1 MRFAYFLPFIFITVT
16 GYSQENKWLQGNWTG
31 ETNIQFTEK
40 ATKLQCYLNI
50 DSVSG
55 NNFSGTIHINT
66 VFNANYFID
75 KRLDATLVS
84 GGFDN
89 NQLIITIKNDA
100 PRNSWQTCDSCD
112 DTERNIYLKDN
123 KVCIEIITKNCGSL
137 CDGIL
142 RFYRIM
148 DGYNDTTKANVY
160 KLFPGNST
168 DAKRIFNNSDSL
180 VTDIDSTVMGDS
192 TTLPDALK
200 RSTAFIKKIITHSP
214 FITVGIYDDM
224 QIDGDV
230 VTVYHNRDTVAFR
243 QRLKAEPIT
252 YQLEADK
259 DHPVHRLTM
268 IADNLGSIP
277 PNTSVMIITTKEQ
290 KYELK
295 IESTM
300 QKNVGIEIV
309 YQP

>member
-1 MRFAYFLPFIFITVT
+1 M
-16 GYSQENKWLQGNWTG
+16 GKWTG
-31 ETNIQFTEK
+31 ETNIRFTEK
-40 ATKLQCYLNI
+40 ATKLLSSLNI
-50 DSVSG
+50 DSVNG
-55 NNFSGTIHINT
+55 NNFSGTISINT
-66 VFNANYFID
+66 AFNKDYFVE
-75 KRLDATLVS
+75 KQLNATLLN
-84 GGFDN
+84 GGFEND
-89 NQLIITIKNDA
+89 QLTTINKNDA
-100 PRNSWQTCDSCD
+100 PHNSWQTCDSCT

-123 KVCIEIITKNCGSL
+123 KICIEFITKNCSSF
-137 CDGIL
+137 CNGIL
-142 RFYRIM
+142 RFYRMIE
-148 DGYNDTTKANVY
+148 DYDEQTKLSIY

-168 DAKRIFNNSDSL
+168 DAKRVFNNSDSL
-180 VTDIDSTVMGDS
+180 VTGIDSTVMGDS
-192 TTLPDALK
+192 ATLPDVLK
-200 RSTAFIKKIITHSP
+200 RSTEFIKKIITHSP

-277 PNTSVMIITTKEQ
+277 PNTSVMVITTKEQ

-300 QKNVGIEIV
+300 QKNVGIEID
-309 YQP
+309 YQPYQLSQPIYFLNFTFTLQVNCKC